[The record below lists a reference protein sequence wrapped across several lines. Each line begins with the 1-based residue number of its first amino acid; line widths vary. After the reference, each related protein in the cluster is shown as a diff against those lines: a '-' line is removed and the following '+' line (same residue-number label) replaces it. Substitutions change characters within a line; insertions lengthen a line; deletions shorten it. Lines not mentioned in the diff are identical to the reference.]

1 MTILL
6 DATSLSAPRKEFR
19 AEQNVSARRRLPR
32 VAAAERLDGLDATT
46 ELLLGRIEDLHKKFD
61 AMGEIGA
68 RSDSDVVGEDDSVR
82 LEIARLVKEI
92 GRTKAELASLRHP
105 MADEENDKIS
115 NATNEL
121 DAIVEATEHATNAIL
136 RNGEEINEVLARFR
150 ADSEIDEEHRLAIDQ
165 IEAKLIGIMEACNF
179 QDITGQ
185 RITKVVNTMK
195 FIEERVKAMIEVWGV
210 DSFSYLPV
218 PEEDFVDE
226 DAALLAGPQLQD
238 QGLTQDDID
247 AMFD

>member
-1 MTILL
+1 MTFSL
-6 DATSLSAPRKEFR
+6 DAASRAAPRKEFR
-19 AEQNVSARRRLPR
+19 AERSITPGRRAPR
-32 VAAAERLDGLDATT
+32 AAEPDALDGLDATSQM
-46 ELLLGRIEDLHKKFD
+46 LLVRIEDLHQKID
-61 AMGEIGA
+61 SMAENRGQIGSEA
-68 RSDSDVVGEDDSVR
+68 IGEDDTVR

-121 DAIVEATEHATNAIL
+121 DAIVEATEHATHAIL
-136 RNGEEINEVLARFR
+136 RNGEEIADLLARFR
-150 ADSEIDEEHRLAIDQ
+150 ADSEIDDEHRIVLDQ
-165 IEAKLIGIMEACNF
+165 IEAKLIGIMESCNF

-210 DSFSYLPV
+210 DSFAHLPI
-218 PEEDFVDE
+218 PEDDFVDE
-226 DAALLAGPQLQD
+226 DAKLLAGPQLED